1 MIQSSTSAIDD
12 LVFDIFNGVV
22 EESTSVSYTE
32 NDAEAYENDKLPVDI
47 IEFAESPD
55 YLHLRGQLFNQV
67 KYILAE
73 LENPAIREGDLIL
86 GKGSGKTLLAQVFSM
101 YGSYKAL
108 EMKNPQQLYGL
119 TSNSSIYS
127 INVSISQAQ
136 AKDNIFSGIEE
147 LVKKSPYFRGKFRI
161 KSLEIELPK
170 NIFFMCGHSNATA
183 FLGYPTLRAVM
194 DEANYMVDN
203 NNRSV
208 AQQLYTALR
217 GSLKTRF
224 PKSYKLLAI
233 SSDSTPNSFLRDR
246 VNELKRSIDDDK
258 KLII

>member
-1 MIQSSTSAIDD
+1 MEQCNSFNSQLDSFVDN
-12 LVFDIFNGVV
+12 IFNEVI
-22 EESTSVSYTE
+22 EESLSTSYTE
-32 NDAEAYENDKLPVDI
+32 NDAEAYENDKLPVDV
-47 IEFAESPD
+47 IEFAESPE
-55 YLHLRGQLFNQV
+55 YLHLKGQMFDRV
-67 KYILAE
+67 KYILAA
-73 LENPAIREGDLIL
+73 LEDPTIRESDLIL
-86 GKGSGKTLLAQVFSM
+86 GKGSGKSLLAQVFSL

-147 LVKKSPYFRGKFRI
+147 LVKKSPYFAGKYKI

-224 PKSYKLLAI
+224 PQSYKLLAI

-246 VNELKRSIDDDK
+246 VNELKRAIDDDK
-258 KLII
+258 KL